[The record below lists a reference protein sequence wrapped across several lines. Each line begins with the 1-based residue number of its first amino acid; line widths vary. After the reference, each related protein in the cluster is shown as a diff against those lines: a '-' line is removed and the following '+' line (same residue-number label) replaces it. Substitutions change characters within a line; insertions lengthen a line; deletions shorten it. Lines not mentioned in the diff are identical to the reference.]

1 MDWQAAFDEAQRTKT
16 ANVVCMKWGKL
27 YGPEWVNK
35 LYGQAFAAIYV
46 KPGAQVAVHLD
57 RQLEIDYETLGRK
70 VRHASGG
77 AHVSALD

>member
-35 LYGQAFAAIYV
+35 LYGM
-46 KPGAQVAVHLD
+46 VAGTRPDLLFV
-57 RQLEIDYETLGRK
+57 
-70 VRHASGG
+70 A
-77 AHVSALD
+77 